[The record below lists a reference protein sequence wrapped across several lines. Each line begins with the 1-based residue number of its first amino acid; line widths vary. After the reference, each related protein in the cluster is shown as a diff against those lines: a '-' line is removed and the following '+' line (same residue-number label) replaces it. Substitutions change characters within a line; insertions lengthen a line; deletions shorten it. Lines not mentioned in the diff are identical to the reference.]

1 MAESNT
7 TLESNYLPIKN
18 KIKKINIY
26 TVILWE
32 KKQEM
37 RVMCNLTFSSSY
49 ICVLLFVCAQSCLT
63 LCNPMD
69 CTLPGS
75 SVHGISRQGYWNGL
89 PFSPPG
95 NFPDLGIEP
104 MSSALADQFFTTES
118 PGKPH

>member
-1 MAESNT
+1 MAEST
-7 TLESNYLPIKN
+7 MTLESNYPPIKN

-32 KKQEM
+32 KKPEM

-49 ICVLLFVCAQSCLT
+49 ICVLFVCAQSCLT

-75 SVHGISRQGYWNGL
+75 SVHGISQQGYWNGL

-95 NFPDLGIEP
+95 NLPDLGIKP
-104 MSSALADQFFTTES
+104 MSPALAGRFFTTES